1 MSNFAKNYILTS
13 MKQAMIELFK
23 AELSRIPA
31 DRRRQV
37 DFSWSIADI
46 IDSLLKERNISYSE
60 FAKMTNESV
69 AKIKEWVGGTC
80 NFTLETLAKI
90 STVLGVDLIKV

>member
-1 MSNFAKNYILTS
+1 MNV
-13 MKQAMIELFK
+13 QELFK
-23 AELSRIPA
+23 TELSRIPA

-37 DFSWSIADI
+37 DFSWCIADKI
-46 IDSLLKERNISYSE
+46 ANLLKERNISYSE
-60 FAKMTNESV
+60 FAQMTNESV
-69 AKIKEWVGGTC
+69 AKIKEWVGGTY

>member
-1 MSNFAKNYILTS
+1 MSFFYWWVRRFST
-13 MKQAMIELFK
+13 
-23 AELSRIPA
+23 ELSRIPA

-37 DFSWSIADI
+37 DFSWSIADKI
-46 IDSLLKERNISYSE
+46 ANLLKERNIAYSE
-60 FAKMTNESV
+60 FAQMTNKSV
-69 AKIKEWVGGTC
+69 AKIKEWVGGTY

>member
-1 MSNFAKNYILTS
+1 
-13 MKQAMIELFK
+13 MKQAKIKFFK

-37 DFSWSIADI
+37 DLSWSIADK

-69 AKIKEWVGGTC
+69 Y
-80 NFTLETLAKI
+80 
-90 STVLGVDLIKV
+90 VLI

>member
-1 MSNFAKNYILTS
+1 MFDI
-13 MKQAMIELFK
+13 MKQAKIKFFK
-23 AELSRIPA
+23 TELSRIPA

-37 DFSWSIADI
+37 DFSWSIADK
-46 IDSLLKERNISYSE
+46 IDSLLKRRNISYSE

-69 AKIKEWVGGTC
+69 AKIKEWVVGTC